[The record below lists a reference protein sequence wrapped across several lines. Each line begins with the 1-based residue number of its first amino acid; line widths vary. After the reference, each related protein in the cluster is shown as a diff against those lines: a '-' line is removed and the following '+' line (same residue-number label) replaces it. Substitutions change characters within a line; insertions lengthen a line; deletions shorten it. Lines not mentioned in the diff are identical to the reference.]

1 MELAVLRLCEVEEM
15 QSFDGQKF
23 LIEELAVHFG
33 DSSVSKHYRMQAHN
47 FCSSDESEKTAV

>member
-23 LIEELAVHFG
+23 LIEEL
-33 DSSVSKHYRMQAHN
+33 KHYRMQAHN
-47 FCSSDESEKTAV
+47 FCSSDESKKTAV